1 MSKKTISL
9 SAALLA
15 GAATVFAASSVVA
28 NGRTGG
34 VPACYVT
41 YANLDLWSRS
51 ASYGVSCPEGGKIYV
66 DAGMVYSNQWVPLPN
81 TGAFTIAPGQTLSIW
96 TQDTTRTG
104 RADQGVLNIV
114 QEING
119 PGGVLVYLNKKADGP
134 WSGSEARACKS
145 TYADIDLASRSV
157 SLGVVCPD
165 GGVVAVDAEMFY
177 ADDSSAVLDASGNYV
192 VSPGE
197 TITFWSQDEA
207 RLGRAEEGALYV
219 TQELQ
224 GGGSKVIVDLAE

>member
-9 SAALLA
+9 SVALLA
-15 GAATVFAASSVVA
+15 GAASVFAASSVVA

-41 YANLDLWSRS
+41 YADVDLWSRS
-51 ASYGVSCPEGGKIYV
+51 ASYGVYCPEGGQIYV
-66 DAGMVYSNQWVPLPN
+66 DAGMVYGNQWVSLPD
-81 TGAFTIAPGQTLSIW
+81 TGSFTLSPGQTLSIW
-96 TQDTTRTG
+96 TQDNSHSG

-119 PGGVLVYLNKKADGP
+119 PGGVLAYVNKKADGP
-134 WSGSEARACKS
+134 WSGSEPAPCES

-157 SLGVVCPD
+157 SVGVVCPD

-177 ADDSSAVLDASGNYV
+177 ADSSFVLNASGNYV

-197 TITFWSQDEA
+197 TLTIWSQDES
-207 RLGRAEEGALYV
+207 RLGAAKEGTLLV
-219 TQELQ
+219 TQELE
-224 GGGSKVIVDLAE
+224 GGGSEVVVDLAE